1 MKSIKQMLRQVS
13 VKLRLDDMEPLYSDE
28 SITTPEQATR
38 IMADVLRELDREQ
51 VVVVNLDNKGHPI
64 NFNVVSI
71 GNLTSSYLEPCQVF
85 KSAILSNAASVIV
98 LHNHPSGDVTP
109 SKNDLAV
116 TKDLVEAGAL
126 MHIPVLDHVI
136 IAGRTGHSHSLLE
149 SHPDLFSESAA
160 RRLVSQVSDRGQSL
174 IADAAKEEQLLY
186 EADTGTMPVAIY
198 QLPDDHIKT
207 RLYRSMEDL
216 KNSGQ
221 SVEPELYELVYV
233 GDMPAGTS
241 LDDIYTKFKATR
253 PEGFTG
259 HSLSVS
265 DVIVHQSGEVQ
276 RAYYVDKF
284 GFEELPGFME
294 KRRAMLEEGEPKED
308 KAETKQER
316 ARKQMQELTETL
328 EQGVN
333 ELFQSDRYKSYLQT
347 MSQFHQY
354 SFNNSLLIFYQFP
367 TASCVASFS
376 NWKNKFSRH
385 VKKGEHGIRI
395 FAPSPYKV
403 KVPKLDKSGQVIRK
417 EDGSIVE
424 VEVERMGFKVVSVF
438 DVSQTE
444 GKPLPSL
451 TNPLSGTTQGAKE
464 LIECLKEIS
473 PVPIRFVAPD
483 GRMSMLTE
491 GLTMDDVRQKQWEI
505 IQNTNQKWDGTQSA
519 WIDTPEDARTF
530 YEAVM
535 EDTDYPLEEDY
546 TEDFTVDDKKN
557 ILQTGII
564 TVYSS
569 KPVQDGNFVTPSRM
583 EAQSYSGTGIIYSA
597 TMDVRDI
604 AWLDVGQG
612 QVAHLPDV
620 YKEVIQQDTQARTAA
635 PVTETKNLG
644 NAYGMF
650 SELDQEIYV
659 RNDLSDIHTIKTMVH
674 EIAHSLLHDKANQR
688 MEGLSAENE
697 DRDTKEI
704 QSESV
709 AYVVCQHFGID
720 TSEYS
725 FGYIAGWSAGKSTRQ
740 LEESMQT
747 IQKTANKVISDV
759 ETRVQ
764 ELREQQALSQEQ
776 QKEAVEQLH
785 QAVSINSMQH
795 NRTMEQSVSRAKVAR
810 V

>member
-1 MKSIKQMLRQVS
+1 MKSIKQILRQVS

-109 SKNDLAV
+109 SSNDLAV

-149 SHPDLFSESAA
+149 SHPDLFSENSA

-186 EADTGTMPVAIY
+186 EADTETMPVAIY

-207 RLYRSMEDL
+207 RLFRSMEDL

-241 LDDIYTKFKATR
+241 LDDIYTKFNATR

-333 ELFQSDRYKSYLQT
+333 ELFQADWYKSYLQT
-347 MSQFHQY
+347 MSQFYKY
-354 SFNNSLLIFYQFP
+354 SFNNSLLIFKQFP
-367 TASCVASFS
+367 DASCVASFS
-376 NWKNKFSRH
+376 NWKDKFSRH

-395 FAPSPYKV
+395 FAPSPYKA
-403 KVPKLDKSGQVIRK
+403 KVPKLDRSGQVIRK
-417 EDGSIVE
+417 ADGSIVE
-424 VEVERMGFKVVSVF
+424 EEVERMGFKVVSVF

-444 GKPLPSL
+444 GEPLPSL
-451 TNPLSGTTQGAKE
+451 TNPFPSTPQGAKE

-473 PVPIRFVAPD
+473 PVPIRFVDPD
-483 GRMSMLTE
+483 GRMAMRTE
-491 GLTMDDVRQKQWEI
+491 GLT
-505 IQNTNQKWDGTQSA
+505 
-519 WIDTPEDARTF
+519 ID
-530 YEAVM
+530 
-535 EDTDYPLEEDY
+535 
-546 TEDFTVDDKKN
+546 
-557 ILQTGII
+557 
-564 TVYSS
+564 
-569 KPVQDGNFVTPSRM
+569 
-583 EAQSYSGTGIIYSA
+583 
-597 TMDVRDI
+597 DVRDI

-620 YKEVIQQDTQARTAA
+620 YKEVIQQDTQARTAS
-635 PVTETKNLG
+635 PVTETEDLG

-650 SELDQEIYV
+650 PGPDQEIYV

-674 EIAHSLLHDKANQR
+674 EIAHSLLDKANQR

-704 QSESV
+704 QAKSV
-709 AYVVCQHFGID
+709 AYAVCHHFGID

-725 FGYIAGWSAGKSTRQ
+725 FGDVVAWSKERSTIQ
-740 LEESMQT
+740 LRSSMVA
-747 IQKTANKVISDV
+747 IQKTANKLISDV
-759 ETRVQ
+759 ETRVK
-764 ELREQQALSQEQ
+764 ELREQQTLSQEQ
-776 QKEAVEQLH
+776 QKEVVEQLH
-785 QAVSINSMQH
+785 QAVAINAVQH
-795 NRTMEQSVSRAKVAR
+795 NRTMEQSVSQAKVAR